1 MKKTL
6 KIGLLGLLF
15 ASSLKIT
22 ASEIIF
28 CDPPKKIS
36 AKNEKSGTKPEIICY
51 GRLEAGQPSQKVSI
65 LDRGANLVATGL
77 ILKLENSSA
86 SIKLVERRDDKP
98 VLKGF
103 TVVIHDDSGK
113 SDLQKAAA
121 FSFSDEK

>member
-1 MKKTL
+1 M
-6 KIGLLGLLF
+6 
-15 ASSLKIT
+15 
-22 ASEIIF
+22 
-28 CDPPKKIS
+28 
-36 AKNEKSGTKPEIICY
+36 
-51 GRLEAGQPSQKVSI
+51 EAGQPSQKVSI